1 MKSKINTYQNN
12 YLTMKI
18 AKHLFLAAILI
29 LAFSAC
35 KENNEK
41 SSNHDANHE
50 TKEDAEQH
58 GSHYGNHHK
67 SDTTKSANDY
77 MHQSNTEDLIK
88 RFESPER
95 DAYQKP
101 EKVLE
106 YLGDITG
113 KKIMDIGAGS
123 GYFSMKLA
131 EKGAHVIAADVSD
144 EFQAVLKKRIE
155 DNNLENI
162 ELRKIPYDSPDL
174 ADHEVDMVLIVNTYH
189 HIENRVDYFSK
200 VKKGIKPDGELV
212 VIDYFKKEIP
222 VGPPANHKIDLET
235 VKSELEKAGYTQL
248 DVNVDLLQYQF
259 IVRAK

>member
-1 MKSKINTYQNN
+1 MKT
-12 YLTMKI
+12 
-18 AKHLFLAAILI
+18 AKYFFLVAILV
-29 LAFSAC
+29 LAFLTC
-35 KENNEK
+35 KDTNEK
-41 SSNHDANHE
+41 SGNHDASNG
-50 TKEDAEQH
+50 TKEDSGQH
-58 GSHYGNHHK
+58 DGHHGHHHK
-67 SDTTKSANDY
+67 SDTTKTANEY
-77 MHQSNTEDLIK
+77 MNQSNTEDLIK

-106 YLGDITG
+106 YLGDIKG

-131 EKGAHVIAADVSD
+131 EKGAQVIAADVSD

-162 ELRKIPYDSPDL
+162 ELRKIPYDSANL
-174 ADHEVDMVLIVNTYH
+174 ADDEVDMVLIVNTYH

-212 VIDYFKKEIP
+212 VIDFFKKELP
-222 VGPPANHKIDLET
+222 VGPPANHKIDLES

-248 DVNVDLLQYQF
+248 DVNIDLLPYQF
-259 IVRAK
+259 VIRAK